1 MASCDDEAMVRGRL
15 QRSNASRATDGYNW
29 HSRLGGG
36 GEGLDTIDKELFE
49 VRAAVIDDD
58 QNITS
63 GLPHACVSS
72 FS

>member
-1 MASCDDEAMVRGRL
+1 MKLCGCHL
-15 QRSNASRATDGYNW
+15 
-29 HSRLGGG
+29 LGIAGWEEG
-36 GEGLDTIDKELFE
+36 GEGLDAIDKELFE